1 MTDVGE
7 KQTKSVQTIE
17 TDVKLIQNWQGET
30 IYFNGFVNLLG
41 AGDFTIG
48 LKRGDRV
55 VAVLN
60 ASYTTA
66 KTLAVKL
73 MELIKTLEN
82 QTGNTIMTV
91 DQVKEG
97 LAEKSRKQDE
107 PKH

>member
-1 MTDVGE
+1 MAEEGK
-7 KQTKSVQTIE
+7 KQTNAPSMIESEVVQ
-17 TDVKLIQNWQGET
+17 IQKWQGET
-30 IYFNGFVNLLG
+30 VYFNGFVNLLG

-48 LKRGDRV
+48 LKRNDRV
-55 VAVLN
+55 IAVLN
-60 ASYTTA
+60 TSYTTA

-91 DQVKEG
+91 DQVRESLEG
-97 LAEKSRKQDE
+97 KPRKQDE